1 MKKKSIVKKGMH
13 SMLASANIIII
24 LMMLITGYAHFINPA
39 SHNYLSLLGFA
50 FPAFLLAD
58 LVLVVV
64 WLFIRWEYVF
74 LPVAGLLLAYF
85 PAQTY
90 TPVNVFRDAP
100 PSAIKVLSYNVLG
113 FNAAEAPEGQPNPI
127 LEYLEL
133 SNSDIICLQE
143 YHHIAGNDSLW
154 NLIEK
159 SYPYQDTLRSET
171 GTTLALL
178 SRFPI
183 RGKEHIDI
191 PAHNNLAGAFR
202 VDMRGEEVIVVNVH
216 LQSVGFSNE
225 DKAQFA
231 EMVHG
236 KMKRDSVKTQ
246 SKLLISKLAES
257 AAVRAVQAD
266 SVNAFIERHKDKRI
280 ILCGDFNDHPLSYVH
295 HTIAQNLNDCY
306 VASGHFTGYTM
317 SYNSMYVRIDN
328 IMCSDHWNAYNCSVD
343 KSITLSDH
351 YPISCYLDAKKREE

>member
-1 MKKKSIVKKGMH
+1 MKKFSFKKGMR
-13 SMLASANIIII
+13 SMLVSANVIII
-24 LMMLITGYAHFINPA
+24 LMMLVTGYAYIINPA
-39 SHNYLSLLGFA
+39 DHNYLSLLGFA

-58 LVLVVV
+58 LVFVVV
-64 WLFIRWEYVF
+64 WLLVSWEYVF

-90 TPVNVFRDAP
+90 TPVNVYSDAP
-100 PSAIKVLSYNVLG
+100 SSAIKVLSYNVLG
-113 FNAAEAPEGQPNPI
+113 FNPADAPEGQPNPI
-127 LEYLEL
+127 LEYIEL

-143 YHHIAGNDSLW
+143 YSRIGANDSLW
-154 NLIEK
+154 QLIDEA
-159 SYPYQDTLRSET
+159 YPYQDTLHSET

-183 RGKEHIDI
+183 RGKERIDI
-191 PAHNNLAGAFR
+191 LAHNNLAGAFR
-202 VDMRGEEVIVVNVH
+202 VEMKGEEVIVVNVH
-216 LQSVGFSNE
+216 LQSVGFSVE

-236 KMKRDSVKTQ
+236 KMKRDSVKTH

-306 VASGHFTGYTM
+306 VASGHFMGYTM
-317 SYNSMYVRIDN
+317 CYNSMYVRIDN
-328 IMCSDHWNAYNCSVD
+328 IMCSDHWKAYNCIVD